1 MSELSKLTGAG
12 LELATDQQP
21 NPAIP
26 RWLGEVVLLGEYWRT
41 TGLLDRLQ
49 TQVRVNRGRMGQ
61 YEVCDFVLLLLAY
74 AVSGLATLQEFFE
87 QLSSVQAVLMSVW
100 QRQQCPVA
108 STLSR
113 FLVDIEGTALEQL
126 RTLFEADLMEHGFDQ
141 SRNGGMM
148 DRTGNHF
155 WVFDVDGTH
164 QVARQRTLVSDPS
177 YPKVRRR
184 SQSANAKGYLGRRRG
199 EVTRTRSA
207 VAQAHTSE
215 WLGTFGAPGNGT
227 PGADLESACR
237 IIGQYLQQ
245 HQMPGSR
252 AIMRLDGYYGLPQF
266 VNQIQQHQLGYILR
280 SRDYGLL
287 QHPALQTRLQTTPVQ
302 LWSHP
307 EAHQERE
314 VFDLGFIEDRWAG
327 YSQPVRLIVVRTP
340 YNPNRKHRIG
350 KRIGSFIY
358 ELFVT
363 SHPQESLTGGDIL
376 SLYYGRGGF
385 EKVLADEDV
394 EQDCDRW
401 CSWHPEGQEF
411 WQILSQWVWNWRL
424 WAGFAH
430 QPQPL
435 RQTIWVPAEAQ
446 HPTPPINP
454 APSPEAL
461 VLPAQNAPCPPAKS
475 TGQDNLT
482 PSINPAPS
490 PEVLVLS
497 ERNAPCPPVDSTTH
511 GPMQVAGG
519 WARGRGKFFGPDF
532 TLLNE
537 RTLQCPAGHSMY
549 RREVRQNR
557 RGDLLILFGINPR
570 TCQQCLLKS
579 QCLADGSKGT
589 GGRRITVV
597 RKKLASPQTQPACDP
612 QALPVSHSSPQ
623 QPLPVI
629 WLDFPTTRLR
639 RDLTHQLQKNQIV
652 IEPIIRNIPMPQ
664 AKTAFITRDQRA
676 HRRLTW
682 AQRWDRNAITNAVA
696 QWQVK
701 LFGISSAVLDWLSS
715 LKPRPAVII

>member
-74 AVSGLATLQEFFE
+74 AVSGLATLREFFE

-100 QRQQCPVA
+100 QRQQCPGA

-113 FLVDIEGTALEQL
+113 FLGDIEGTALEQL
-126 RTLFEADLMEHGFDQ
+126 RTLFEADLSEHGFDQ
-141 SRNGGMM
+141 SHSGGMM
-148 DRTGNHF
+148 DRTGHHF

-184 SQSANAKGYLGRRRG
+184 SQGANAKGYLGRRRG
-199 EVTRTRSA
+199 EVTRTRST

-227 PGADLESACR
+227 PGADLEDACR

-252 AIMRLDGYYGLPQF
+252 AIVRLDGYYGLPQF

-314 VFDLGFIEDRWAG
+314 VFDLGFVDDSWAG

-340 YNPNRKHRIG
+340 YNPKRKHRIG
-350 KRIGSFIY
+350 KRLGSFIY
-358 ELFVT
+358 ELFIT
-363 SHPQESLTGGDIL
+363 SHLQESLTGGDIL

-385 EKVLADEDV
+385 EKVLGDEDV

-435 RQTIWVPAEAQ
+435 RQTIWVAAEAQ
-446 HPTPPINP
+446 HPTPP
-454 APSPEAL
+454 
-461 VLPAQNAPCPPAKS
+461 
-475 TGQDNLT
+475 
-482 PSINPAPS
+482 INPAPS

-557 RGDLLILFGINPR
+557 QGDLLILFGINPR

-597 RKKLASPQTQPACDP
+597 RKKLTSPQTQPQPISIP
-612 QALPVSHSSPQ
+612 QPLPVTHSNPQ
-623 QPLPVI
+623 QLLPVI

-664 AKTAFITRDQRA
+664 VKTAFITRDQRA

-715 LKPRPAVII
+715 LKPRPVVII